1 MDKEAGLEHT
11 FHRTKIVATVGPACD
26 TYEKL
31 LELVK
36 AGVNVFRLNFSHG
49 SHEDKEK
56 IIEHIRRINEQEPY
70 NICILGDLQG
80 PKLRVGEIENG
91 VIEIKPG
98 DVLTFTNEKL
108 VGTKERIYVSY
119 PNFHKDVKIGNI
131 IMIDDG
137 KLEVKVSKILKN
149 NDVQV
154 VVILGGPLSSKK
166 GINLPDTKIS
176 LPALTE
182 KDLVDLEF
190 IIQQKLDWVA
200 LSFVR
205 TAKDLVILRN
215 KLTEA
220 KSKTKIIAKIEKP
233 EALQNIRDIIVES
246 DGIMV
251 ARGDLGVELP
261 IEQVPLIQKQLIR
274 KCLHRAKPVIVA
286 TQMMES
292 MIERTKPNRSE
303 ITDVANAVLEGAD
316 AVMLSGETATGQHP
330 TLVVETMRKIIMEV
344 ERTDYRYNLEE
355 VLQPQ
360 PHSPSFL
367 SDAICYNACNLAKDC
382 NADALIG
389 MTQSGYTGFM
399 LSSYRPKAPLYIFTK
414 ERSLVNQLSVSWG
427 VRAFYYDEEES
438 LDDIFQDQ
446 IDILKESGFIKT
458 GNVAVSTGS
467 TPVAFAS
474 THQCFK
480 NYKTGI
486 RVSEFTSLQVQMF
499 FDSRGV
505 FCLLL
510 FEVEQSGNKNT
521 HTFNHSH
528 HSSFNIQHSS
538 LITDHSFPH
547 RNDYSCNTQP
557 TIL

>member
-1 MDKEAGLEHT
+1 VLLFPFKGTGGELMTRNLDKYLYKEMDKEAAVEHT

-49 SHEDKEK
+49 SHENKKQIIDYIRQLNEK
-56 IIEHIRRINEQEPY
+56 EPY
-70 NICILGDLQG
+70 NISILGDLQG
-80 PKLRVGEIENG
+80 PKLRVGEMENG
-91 VIEIKPG
+91 AIEVAPG
-98 DVLTFTNEKL
+98 DILTFTNEKL

-119 PNFHKDVKIGNI
+119 PDLYKDVRIGNT

-154 VVILGGPLSSKK
+154 VVTLGGILSSKK
-166 GINLPDTKIS
+166 GVNLPDTKIS

-182 KDLVDLEF
+182 KDLVDLDF
-190 IIQQKLDWVA
+190 IIEQKLDWVA

-205 TAKDLVILRN
+205 SVKDIGILRN
-215 KLTEA
+215 KLIAA

-261 IEQVPLIQKQLIR
+261 VEQVPLIQKQIIR

-316 AVMLSGETATGQHP
+316 AVMLSAETATGQHP

-355 VLQPQ
+355 VLHPQ

-367 SDAICYNACNLAKDC
+367 SDAICYNACSLAKDC

-399 LSSYRPKAPLYIFTK
+399 LSSYRPKSPLYIFTK
-414 ERSLVNQLSVSWG
+414 EKSLVNQLSLSWG
-427 VRAFYYDEEES
+427 VRAFYYAEEES
-438 LDDIFQDQ
+438 LDDIFHDQ
-446 IDILKESGFIKT
+446 IDILKERGFLKT

-467 TPVAFAS
+467 TPIHLHLP
-474 THQCFK
+474 TNILK
-480 NYKTGI
+480 ITK
-486 RVSEFTSLQVQMF
+486 
-499 FDSRGV
+499 
-505 FCLLL
+505 
-510 FEVEQSGNKNT
+510 VE
-521 HTFNHSH
+521 
-528 HSSFNIQHSS
+528 
-538 LITDHSFPH
+538 
-547 RNDYSCNTQP
+547 
-557 TIL
+557 

>member
-1 MDKEAGLEHT
+1 MTRNLEKYLYKQMDKEAAIEHT

-31 LELVK
+31 LQLVK

-49 SHEDKEK
+49 SHEDKK
-56 IIEHIRRINEQEPY
+56 RIIEFIRELNLKEPY
-70 NICILGDLQG
+70 NISILGDLQG

-91 VIEIKPG
+91 SIEIVPG

-108 VGTKERIYVSY
+108 VGNKERIYVSY
-119 PNFHKDVKIGNI
+119 PNLHKDVKIGNT

-154 VVILGGPLSSKK
+154 VVTLGGPLSSKK
-166 GINLPDTKIS
+166 GVNLPDTKIS

-182 KDLVDLEF
+182 KDLVDLDF
-190 IIQQKLDWVA
+190 IIEQKLDWVA

-205 TAKDLVILRN
+205 SVKDIMILRN
-215 KLTEA
+215 KLVAA
-220 KSKTKIIAKIEKP
+220 KSKSKIIAKIEKP
-233 EALQNIRDIIVES
+233 EALQNIRDIIIES
-246 DGIMV
+246 DGIMI

-274 KCLHRAKPVIVA
+274 KSLHRAKPVIVA

-316 AVMLSGETATGQHP
+316 AVMLSAETATGQHP

-399 LSSYRPKAPLYIFTK
+399 LSSYRPKSPLYIFTK
-414 ERSLVNQLSVSWG
+414 EKTLVNQLSLSWG
-427 VRAFYYDEEES
+427 VRAFYYSEEES

-446 IDILKESGFIKT
+446 IDILKERGFLKI

-467 TPVAFAS
+467 TPVHLHLP
-474 THQCFK
+474 TNVLK
-480 NYKTGI
+480 ITK
-486 RVSEFTSLQVQMF
+486 
-499 FDSRGV
+499 
-505 FCLLL
+505 
-510 FEVEQSGNKNT
+510 VE
-521 HTFNHSH
+521 
-528 HSSFNIQHSS
+528 
-538 LITDHSFPH
+538 
-547 RNDYSCNTQP
+547 
-557 TIL
+557 